1 VADVPPSHRAT
12 LKTVV
17 EAPAMSRRAFSA
29 QVRRELELNE
39 LPLQVL
45 AALAFYGP
53 LGGAELA
60 ARLALSRGSVSSL
73 IADLTARGLIVTASD
88 AGDRRRRIAHLTPA
102 GQKVVERF
110 LDLAGKALTKGST

>member
-1 VADVPPSHRAT
+1 MADVPPSHRAT
-12 LKTVV
+12 LKNLVA
-17 EAPAMSRRAFSA
+17 APAMSRRAFSA

-45 AALAFYGP
+45 AALALYGP

-60 ARLALSRGSVSSL
+60 TRLALSRGSVSSL